1 MSQKRRVGCGDQ
13 GVDILRQRTQKEI
26 AKRSCTHALE
36 ATSGA
41 PASRESS
48 AMEERRRVL
57 RPRTDMVPRG
67 PGARQSALRSSL
79 GVIAGVR

>member
-1 MSQKRRVGCGDQ
+1 VCIRQLGGVSEKACGLRRPA

-48 AMEERRRVL
+48 SAMEERRRVAY
-57 RPRTDMVPRG
+57 G
-67 PGARQSALRSSL
+67 PGSL
-79 GVIAGVR
+79 HSE